1 MESFKLEGQVRSK
14 LGKTSSAIE
23 RKGDLV
29 PCVLY
34 GNNENINFTV
44 DYNKLRKVIFTD
56 KFVIAEITLNGK
68 EVKAIVK
75 EIQFHPVTDKMLHI
89 DFQQLVDGKK
99 VKTEIPIV
107 LKGFAKGQQA
117 GGKLEL
123 KVRKLKVKAD
133 SKNIPSKIEVDITE
147 LEMGKSL
154 RVRDIKVEGLDIMTS
169 GAIPV
174 ATVSVPRAL
183 RGATAE
189 PTK

>member
-1 MESFKLEGQVRSK
+1 METFKLEGQIRSK
-14 LGKTSSAIE
+14 LGKTASSTV
-23 RKGDLV
+23 RKEDLV

-34 GNNENINFTV
+34 GSEGNINFTV
-44 DYNKLRKVIFTD
+44 DYNKLKKVIYTD
-56 KFVIAEITLNGK
+56 KFVIAEISVGGK

-75 EIQFHPVTDKMLHI
+75 EIQFHPVTDRMLHI
-89 DFQQLVDGKK
+89 DFQQLIDGQR

-133 SKNIPSKIEVDITE
+133 SKSIPSKIEVDITN

-154 RVRDIKVEGLDIMTS
+154 RVRDIKVDGVDIITS

-174 ATVSVPRAL
+174 ATVSIPRAL
-183 RGATAE
+183 RGAAAE
-189 PTK
+189 AK

>member
-1 MESFKLEGQVRSK
+1 METFKLEGQIRAK
-14 LGKTSSAIE
+14 IGKTASASA
-23 RKGDLV
+23 RKEQLV

-34 GNNENINFTV
+34 GNDGNVNFNV
-44 DYNKLRKVIFTD
+44 DYNKLKKVIFTD
-56 KFVIAEITLNGK
+56 KFIIAEITLEGK
-68 EVKAIVK
+68 EIRAIVK

-123 KVRKLKVKAD
+123 KIRKLKVKAD
-133 SKNIPSKIEVDITE
+133 SKNVPSKIEVDITD

-154 RVRDIKVEGLDIMTS
+154 RVRDIKVEGLDIITS
-169 GAIPV
+169 GAIPI

-189 PTK
+189 TK